1 MLRLGLRNVSKFLRT
16 RAKHS
21 TAFGAARLHQSPH
34 SDTDHCSRHVQACNK
49 HLREEVVQMQLW
61 QAGSRHKQAYK
72 KHLREEVVQMQL
84 FQAGGE
90 ERKMDDAYLQ
100 W

>member
-1 MLRLGLRNVSKFLRT
+1 
-16 RAKHS
+16 
-21 TAFGAARLHQSPH
+21 
-34 SDTDHCSRHVQACNK
+34 
-49 HLREEVVQMQLW
+49 MQLW